1 MWRGR
6 KALKNE
12 TITPEQLKTW
22 LINSHKSSFEIIDIL
37 EDKLSE
43 DEQAMK
49 MLLELKHHVKV
60 LSLLN

>member
-1 MWRGR
+1 M
-6 KALKNE
+6 KTE

-22 LINSHKSSFEIIDIL
+22 LINSHKSAFDIIDIL

-43 DEQAMK
+43 DEQSMK